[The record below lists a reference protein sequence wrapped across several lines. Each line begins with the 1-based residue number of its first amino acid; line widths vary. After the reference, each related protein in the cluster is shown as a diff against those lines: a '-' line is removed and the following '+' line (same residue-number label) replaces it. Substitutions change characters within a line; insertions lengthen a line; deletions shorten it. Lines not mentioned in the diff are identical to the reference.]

1 MKSLGELFQSTYA
14 LLFPFHTLTLSS
26 VSTKC
31 STKTGIYFF
40 FVPRILPGTYS
51 KNIAWYIL
59 IINYSWS
66 KTFGKALG
74 KECQTRP

>member
-31 STKTGIYFF
+31 SMKTGIYFF
-40 FVPRILPGTYS
+40 FVVVDWDIPRILPGTYWLLT
-51 KNIAWYIL
+51 IPGARHL
-59 IINYSWS
+59 
-66 KTFGKALG
+66 
-74 KECQTRP
+74 ERH